1 MAASWI
7 RTAAPDSLRAET
19 GVVRVGSQ
27 SDVTTNA
34 RIGFGSAGDVTLVE
48 QARTGDADAFERLIQ
63 TRLERAYRTAFAI
76 LRTDWDAR
84 DACQEAFIAA
94 WRELPR
100 LRDVARFDA
109 WLDRIVVNQCRTLL
123 RSRKV
128 RVREISIDAYPDAS
142 VELSGASPVEAMADE
157 DLVRQAFGQLSADQ
171 RLVLALHHGEGRP
184 VAEIASLLGVPA
196 GTVMWR
202 LYRARRALETLLR
215 EVSA

>member
-1 MAASWI
+1 M
-7 RTAAPDSLRAET
+7 
-19 GVVRVGSQ
+19 
-27 SDVTTNA
+27 TTNA

-128 RVREISIDAYPDAS
+128 RVREISIDAYHDAS

-184 VAEIASLLGVPA
+184 VAEIAILLGVPA

-202 LYRARRALETLLR
+202 LYRARRALETVLR
-215 EVSA
+215 KVST